1 MQGDDVSGRGSVG
14 AQAILQEQDG
24 EQSVQP
30 MPGCLAET
38 WLSLQV
44 VRLLCSLVPVTGLFL
59 SFIKCMLSSFWC
71 LVLG

>member
-1 MQGDDVSGRGSVG
+1 MQGGDVSGRGSVG

-30 MPGCLAET
+30 MRGCLAET

-44 VRLLCSLVPVTGLFL
+44 VRLLCSLVPVMGLFL